1 MDSFYVNIKL
11 TNKKRV
17 LYMSFS
23 TNQRLKKLYIL
34 KILMENTD
42 EENKMSIKDLI
53 LALESY
59 GISAERK
66 SIYTDIE
73 DLQDFG
79 IDIICEKGR
88 SNYYYIGNRQFELAE
103 LKLLVDSVQASRFI
117 THKKSNELIGKLQ
130 KLTSIHNAKFLK
142 RQVNVYNRI
151 KSMNEKIYYSI
162 DVIHN
167 AMRLNKMVEFKY
179 YSYDVDKNFVPRR
192 DGEIYRVI
200 PYSLNWANEKYYL
213 VGYYERYDEVSSFRV
228 DRMGEARVSEED
240 AIVMEKYKD
249 FDIVEYENK
258 VFGMFGGDLETVEIE
273 FENSMI
279 NIVIDKFGKDI
290 LIHNK
295 TDTHFR
301 ITVDLA
307 ITNMFFSWLF
317 IFGGKAKIIGP
328 DKVKN
333 QVKEYLE
340 EIMDVYK

>member
-1 MDSFYVNIKL
+1 
-11 TNKKRV
+11 
-17 LYMSFS
+17 MSFS

-42 EENKMSIKDLI
+42 EENKMSIKDI
-53 LALESY
+53 TKSLEAY

-88 SNYYYIGNRQFELAE
+88 SNYYYVGNRQFELAE

-117 THKKSNELIGKLQ
+117 THKKSEELIKKLQ
-130 KLTSIHNAKFLK
+130 KLTSIHAGKLLN
-142 RQVNVYNRI
+142 RQVNVYNRV
-151 KSMNEKIYYSI
+151 KAMNEKIYYSI

-167 AMRLNKMVEFKY
+167 AIRQNKMVEFKY
-179 YSYDVDKNFVPRR
+179 FSYDVDKNFVPRR
-192 DGEIYRVI
+192 DGEVYRVT
-200 PYSLNWANEKYYL
+200 PYSLNWANERYYL

-228 DRMGEARVSEED
+228 DRMDEARVSD
-240 AIVMEKYKD
+240 RDFIAIERYKD
-249 FDIVEYENK
+249 FDVVEYENK
-258 VFGMFGGDLETVEIE
+258 LFGMFGGELETVEIE

-279 NIVIDKFGKDI
+279 NIVIDKFGTDI
-290 LIHNK
+290 LVHHK

-307 ITNMFFSWLF
+307 ITNMLFSWLF
-317 IFGGKAKIIGP
+317 VFGNKARVVRP
-328 DKVKN
+328 EKVKN
-333 QVKEYLE
+333 QIKDYLR
-340 EIMDVYK
+340 EIIDVYN